1 MARVSPVD
9 NYSGSSTNATC
20 HKIWSQRLDAVHRST
35 PFSTG
40 WRALV
45 ASAMCLRRHRVRGE
59 SRVGF
64 LERDID
70 RTCRY
75 GVQAAMPM
83 VNGSNSRET
92 VLAAVAV
99 IAAWLR

>member
-45 ASAMCLRRHRVRGE
+45 PSEMCLRRHGVRDE

-70 RTCRY
+70 RTCR
-75 GVQAAMPM
+75 QQ
-83 VNGSNSRET
+83 
-92 VLAAVAV
+92 
-99 IAAWLR
+99 

>member
-1 MARVSPVD
+1 MARVNPVD
-9 NYSGSSTNATC
+9 NYSGNSTGGTC
-20 HKIWSQRLDAVHRST
+20 HKNWSQRLDSVHRST

-45 ASAMCLRRHRVRGE
+45 PSEMCLRRHGVRDE

-70 RTCRY
+70 RTCR
-75 GVQAAMPM
+75 QQ
-83 VNGSNSRET
+83 
-92 VLAAVAV
+92 
-99 IAAWLR
+99 